1 MAEIAAG
8 GAALPAVS
16 LARRVTVIGAGVA
29 GLAAACSLVENGV
42 EVVIH
47 EAAKAAGGRCRSY
60 FDPLLNCRID
70 NGNHLLLSGNHAAM
84 GYLRRVGMVESL
96 TGPDTPVFPFID
108 VANGAHW
115 ALRINTGRLPWWIFS
130 KARRVPE
137 TAARDYLAL
146 LKLRWA
152 GFDDLVEPLLGG
164 AGVLY
169 RNLLEPLA
177 IAALNT
183 MPDVA
188 SAAPLRAVVAE
199 TIERGGAQSVPRF
212 PRVGLS
218 ESFIDPAIAWL
229 QARGADIRLGSR
241 VAEIMQGEKTVLA
254 VPAWVAAELL
264 PGLSVPDQ
272 HEAIFNLH
280 FKCRIDPGEAAF
292 WGLVGGVA
300 EWVFA
305 KGEILSVTVSAAN
318 RYAEMSNEDLAA
330 RVWQDLRRA
339 FGLPSE
345 IPVHRVVREKRA
357 TFAATPAML
366 RKRPGALTAHA
377 DVVLAGDWTDTGLPA
392 TIEGAIRSGNKA
404 ADVMLRA
411 MR

>member
-1 MAEIAAG
+1 M
-8 GAALPAVS
+8 
-16 LARRVTVIGAGVA
+16 IGAGVA
-29 GLAAACSLVENGV
+29 GLAAACSLVESGV

-84 GYLRRVGMVESL
+84 GYLRRVGMLESL
-96 TGPDTPVFPFID
+96 TGPDSPVFPFVD
-108 VANGAHW
+108 VASGAHW
-115 ALRINTGRLPWWIFS
+115 ALRINSGRLPWWVFS
-130 KARRVPE
+130 KARRVPG
-137 TAARDYLAL
+137 TGARDYLAL
-146 LKLRWA
+146 LKLRTA
-152 GFDDLVEPLLGG
+152 KLDDLVAPLVGG
-164 AGVLY
+164 AGILY

-199 TIERGGAQSVPRF
+199 TIERGGAQSIPRF
-212 PRVGLS
+212 PEIGLS

-241 VAEIMQGEKTVLA
+241 VAEIVPGEKTVLA
-254 VPAWVAAELL
+254 VPPYVAAELL
-264 PGLSVPDQ
+264 PGLIVPDA

-280 FKCRIDPGEAAF
+280 FKCRIDPGEAMF

-300 EWVFA
+300 EWAFA

-318 RYAEMSNEDLAA
+318 RYAEMSNEDLVSL
-330 RVWQDLRRA
+330 VWQDLRIA
-339 FGLPSE
+339 FGLPVE
-345 IPVHRVVREKRA
+345 IPLHRVVREKRA

-366 RKRPGALTAHA
+366 RTRPRTVTGNK

-392 TIEGAIRSGNKA
+392 TIEGAIRSGNMA
-404 ADVMLRA
+404 AAAMLRA